1 MRRRT
6 VLSIVIAAC
15 AAFLATAAPA
25 QEDKVIYVDADAT
38 GADNGSSWADAYT
51 NLQNALEDGE
61 DAEIRV
67 AQGIYKPSHSNREET
82 FELMEG
88 TVVKGGYAGWGKP
101 DPDARDVHKYPTVLS
116 GDLAGN
122 DVEVAAARDLLT
134 EPSRAENSYRVVTLV
149 YHSEEAPTLE
159 GFTITGANGGY
170 HGGGLYIDHWDAIVT
185 DCIFINNS
193 ASAGG
198 AMAFE
203 NGRVIFTRCSFI
215 RNATGDEGNG
225 GAVYL
230 DGCGT
235 CRSMYAAFIDCIF
248 LDNYSDGYGGAIYNT
263 SVSMATCINCLFV
276 GNTSVLGG
284 GALYD
289 NGYDLGSHLM
299 NCTLSGN
306 NHGAIY
312 IAQYGSAKLTNCILW
327 DNLAGTN
334 TSLYAQISWERNEW
348 WDNTPVVNYSCIQA
362 WDGSLGGVGNF
373 SADPLFVSPGSW
385 DLDLDYTPGDY
396 HLKPDSPC
404 INAGDPSYVA
414 EPTDVEIPPGYYWP
428 GEVDPDDYIA
438 KSSERDLDGGP
449 RLVGDRVDMGAY
461 EYGSRKTI
469 YVDRD
474 ASGAEDGS
482 NWADAFRYLQDAL
495 RVATGRDRILVA
507 EGVYKPDQG
516 IYQPPCER
524 TATFQL
530 ISGVTVQGGYAG
542 FGQPDPNARDI
553 ELYET
558 ILSGDLRGNDAQP
571 EDFEW
576 QHIFDFT
583 SDPNRAE
590 NSYSVVTG
598 SGTDSTAVLDGFT
611 ITGGNAN
618 GPILGR
624 CPDIDYRLAAG
635 AGMYNA
641 CGSPTV
647 LNCTFRRNT
656 TRSQYGCSGSG
667 CPAEADAQALAAA
680 GGFYCSCASF
690 TTYLPATCG
699 AGMFNCSGSPT
710 LHNCRFEENISFG
723 ADAFSAGGGM
733 FNLDSYP
740 VLVNCT
746 FSRNMVTG
754 FDNEYYGGA
763 VYDHSSTSTFTN
775 CSFINNDSH
784 QGGALYSGEKSAA
797 TISNC
802 LFAGNSGRHGSSAI
816 HSSGIRLDLAGST
829 FAENRGA
836 SWDGGHTIGCDN
848 WQNSS
853 LKVVNCILWNGG
865 NEVSSGFTVV
875 EIIFSDIQGG
885 WVGQG
890 NINFDPRF
898 AQPGRWDDNG
908 TPDTNH
914 DDFWLDGDYHLKSQA
929 GRWNAAEGRW
939 TIDHVTSPCIDAG
952 DPLGPIGPE
961 PFPNG
966 GIVNMGAYGGTA
978 EASKSYFGRPPC
990 ELIVAGDIN
999 GDCAVDFKDFAIMAL
1014 HWLDDYSQWGPF

>member
-723 ADAFSAGGGM
+723 ADGFSAGGGM
-733 FNLDSYP
+733 FNLDSNP
-740 VLVNCT
+740 ALTNCT

>member
-1 MRRRT
+1 MWT
-6 VLSIVIAAC
+6 GNAKV
-15 AAFLATAAPA
+15 TAAVLA
-25 QEDKVIYVDADAT
+25 VVLAGVSACSAKVIYVDADAT
-38 GADNGSSWADAYT
+38 GANNGTSWADAYS
-51 NLQNALEDGE
+51 NLQNALEDGQ

-67 AQGIYKPSHSNREET
+67 AQGIYKPGQSNRDET

-101 DPDARDVHKYPTVLS
+101 DPDARDVHKYLTVLS

-122 DVEVAAARDLLT
+122 DVEVAATCDLIT
-134 EPSRAENSYRVVTLV
+134 EPSRAENSYRVVTV
-149 YHSEEAPTLE
+149 GYHSEEAPTLE

-170 HGGGLYIDHWDAIVT
+170 HGGGLYIDYSDAIVT
-185 DCIFINNS
+185 DCIFASNS
-193 ASAGG
+193 ASVGG
-198 AMAFE
+198 AMAFN

-215 RNATGDEGNG
+215 RNATGDEGQG

-230 DGCGT
+230 NGCGT

-312 IAQYGSAKLTNCILW
+312 IAQYGSVKLTNCILW
-327 DNLAGTN
+327 DNVHGSATG
-334 TSLYAQISWERNEW
+334 LYAQISWERNEW
-348 WDNTPVVNYSCIQA
+348 WDNTPVVNYSCIQG
-362 WDGSLGGVGNF
+362 WDGSFGGVGNF

-385 DLDLDYTPGDY
+385 DLDLNYTPGDY

-404 INAGDPSYVA
+404 INAGNPSYVA
-414 EPTDVEIPPGYYWP
+414 EPTSVEIPPGYYWP
-428 GEVDPDDYIA
+428 GEVDPDDYVA
-438 KSSERDLDGGP
+438 KSSERDLDDGP

-461 EYGSRKTI
+461 EYESRRTI

-482 NWADAFRYLQDAL
+482 SWADAFRYLQDAL

-530 ISGVTVQGGYAG
+530 ISGVAIRGGYAG
-542 FGQPDPNARDI
+542 YGQPDPNARDI

-558 ILSGDLRGNDAQP
+558 ILSGDLRGNDT
-571 EDFEW
+571 EIYNFEW
-576 QHIFDFT
+576 QGIFDLT

-590 NSYSVVTG
+590 NSYSVVTA

-656 TRSQYGCSGSG
+656 TRSPYGCSGSG

-733 FNLDSYP
+733 FNLDSDP

-746 FSRNMVTG
+746 FSRNLATG
-754 FDNEYYGGA
+754 FDSEYYGGA
-763 VYDHSSTSTFTN
+763 VYDHSSASTFTN

-784 QGGALYSGEKSAA
+784 QGGALYSGEKSTA
-797 TISNC
+797 TISSC
-802 LFAGNSGRHGSSAI
+802 LFVGNSAQHGGSAI
-816 HSSGIRLDLAGST
+816 HSSGIRLDVAGST
-829 FAENRGA
+829 LAGNRQPY
-836 SWDGGHTIGCDN
+836 WGHTISCEHR
-848 WQNSS
+848 QNSS
-853 LKVVNCILWNGG
+853 LKVVNCILWDGG
-865 NEVSSGFTVV
+865 IGVSSDSSDV
-875 EIIFSDIQGG
+875 EITFSDIEGG
-885 WVGQG
+885 WEGQG
-890 NINFDPRF
+890 NINVDPCF

-908 TPDTNH
+908 TPDTDH
-914 DDFWLDGDYHLKSQA
+914 DDFWVDGDYHLKSQA
-929 GRWNAAEGRW
+929 GRWDADEGRW
-939 TIDHVTSPCIDAG
+939 TIDDVTSPCIDAG
-952 DPLGPIGPE
+952 DPLGPIGFE

-978 EASKSYFGRPPC
+978 QASKSYFGRPPC
-990 ELIVAGDIN
+990 EAIIAGDIN
-999 GDCAVDFKDFAIMAL
+999 GDCEIDFNDFAIMAL
-1014 HWLDDYSQWGPF
+1014 HWLDDYGQEGPF

>member
-1 MRRRT
+1 MWTGNAR
-6 VLSIVIAAC
+6 V
-15 AAFLATAAPA
+15 TAAVVA
-25 QEDKVIYVDADAT
+25 VLLAGVSVCSAKVIYVDADAT
-38 GADNGSSWADAYT
+38 GANNGSSWADAYS
-51 NLQNALEDGE
+51 NLQNALEDASGSG
-61 DAEIRV
+61 EIRV
-67 AQGIYKPSHSNREET
+67 AQGTYKPGQSNRNEK
-82 FELMEG
+82 FDISGDL
-88 TVVKGGYAGWGKP
+88 VIKGGYAGWGKP
-101 DPDARDVHKYPTVLS
+101 DPDARDVHKYLTVFS

-134 EPSRAENSYRVVTLV
+134 EPSRTENSSRILVTDGYGEGGTPV
-149 YHSEEAPTLE
+149 LE
-159 GFTITGANGGY
+159 GFTITGAKGDVS
-170 HGGGLYIDHWDAIVT
+170 GGGLYINYGDAIVT
-185 DCIFINNS
+185 DCLFVNNS
-193 ASAGG
+193 TADHGG
-198 AMAFE
+198 AMAFN
-203 NGRVIFTRCSFI
+203 NGRVIFTRCRFI
-215 RNATGDEGNG
+215 QNAAQCSG

-230 DGCGT
+230 NGCGT
-235 CRSMYAAFIDCIF
+235 CRSMYGAFIDCIF
-248 LDNYSDGYGGAIYNT
+248 TDNYCSEYGGAIHNT

-276 GNTSVLGG
+276 GNTAVLAG

-289 NGYDLGSHLM
+289 NGYDLGSHLV

-327 DNLAGTN
+327 DNLLGTN

-348 WDNTPVVNYSCIQA
+348 WDNTPVVNYSCIQD
-362 WDGSLGGVGNF
+362 WDGSFGGVGNF
-373 SADPLFVSPGSW
+373 SANPLFVSPGSW
-385 DLDLDYTPGDY
+385 DLDLNYTPGDY

-414 EPTDVEIPPGYYWP
+414 EPTNVEIPPGYYWP
-428 GEVDPDDYIA
+428 DHVDPDDYVA
-438 KSSERDLDGGP
+438 KSSDRDLDGGP

-482 NWADAFRYLQDAL
+482 SWADAFRYLQDAL
-495 RVATGRDRILVA
+495 RAATGRDRILVA

-530 ISGVTVQGGYAG
+530 ISGVAIRGGYAG
-542 FGQPDPNARDI
+542 YGQPDPNARDI

-558 ILSGDLRGNDAQP
+558 ILSGDLRGNDT
-571 EDFEW
+571 EFDSSEW
-576 QHIFDFT
+576 QGIFDFT

-656 TRSQYGCSGSG
+656 TRSPYGCSGSG

-690 TTYLPATCG
+690 STYLPATCG

-710 LHNCRFEENISFG
+710 LHNCIFEENISFG

-746 FSRNMVTG
+746 FTRNMVTG

-784 QGGALYSGEKSAA
+784 QGGALYSGEKSTA
-797 TISNC
+797 TITDC
-802 LFAGNSGRHGSSAI
+802 LFVGNSAQHGSGAI

-829 FAENRGA
+829 FAGNRGA
-836 SWDGGHTIGCDN
+836 SWDGESTIGGDN

-875 EIIFSDIQGG
+875 EIIFSDIEGG
-885 WVGQG
+885 WEGQG
-890 NINFDPRF
+890 NINVDPRF

-908 TPDTNH
+908 TPDADH
-914 DDFWLDGDYHLKSQA
+914 DDFWVDGDYHLKSQA
-929 GRWNAAEGRW
+929 GRWNASERRW
-939 TIDHVTSPCIDAG
+939 TIDDVTSPCIDAG
-952 DPLGPIGPE
+952 DPLGQIGLE

-990 ELIVAGDIN
+990 EVIVAGDIN
-999 GDCAVDFKDFAIMAL
+999 GDCRVDFLDFRLMAL
-1014 HWLDDYSQWGPF
+1014 HWLDDYGQ